1 MAVIRVP
8 KVKNYTIMANFHL
21 NDERLSLK
29 AKGLLSFMLSKPDG
43 WDYSLNGLI
52 SQVKEGKTAV
62 LSALKELKKYGYLK
76 VTRKNGVNGRYQ
88 YIYDVFEKPESGI
101 PSSAPEMPSTQNQSM
116 GTELQVNTDIVRTD
130 KVRTERTNVGTA
142 KAAPTRAFLEEKREQ
157 IRAEKTEAYKLAL
170 KLRDL
175 ILKNKPTRKIPKDW
189 EIDWTIEID
198 RIHRLDSKSWE
209 EIDRIIVWSQRDRFW
224 RKNIL
229 SGGKLRQQFE
239 RLEDQREYEAEKRP
253 TVVNL
258 NEV

>member
-116 GTELQVNTDIVRTD
+116 ETELQVNTDIVSTD

-142 KAAPTRAFLEEKREQ
+142 KAAPTRVLLEKKLEK
-157 IRAEKTEAYKLAL
+157 IRTEKPEASKLAARL
-170 KLRDL
+170 KFL
-175 ILKNKPTRKIPKDW
+175 ILKNKPNRKIPKEW
-189 EIDWTIEID
+189 ELESIIEID
-198 RIHRLDSKSWE
+198 RLHRIDGRSWKD
-209 EIDRIIVWSQRDRFW
+209 IARIIAWSQQDRFW
-224 RKNIL
+224 RRNIL
-229 SGGKLRQQFE
+229 SGRKLRQQFD
-239 RLEDQREYEAEKRP
+239 RLEDQSDFEIDSRP